1 MMFNL
6 LLKLYLSKI
15 TILIKLQQCLIKE
28 TIRWVYT
35 KLHLMAEGSD
45 PIICTEQKL
54 IWSKHPYHWEL
65 LKILEITTRE
75 NLSLPVLIFSPVVF
89 ILHLY

>member
-1 MMFNL
+1 MMMFNL

-15 TILIKLQQCLIKE
+15 TVLIKLQQCLIKE

-54 IWSKHPYHWEL
+54 I
-65 LKILEITTRE
+65 
-75 NLSLPVLIFSPVVF
+75 
-89 ILHLY
+89 

>member
-1 MMFNL
+1 MQITQRMFYSFFLILLLMMMFNL

-15 TILIKLQQCLIKE
+15 TVLIKLQQCLIKE

-54 IWSKHPYHWEL
+54 I
-65 LKILEITTRE
+65 
-75 NLSLPVLIFSPVVF
+75 
-89 ILHLY
+89 